1 MNQVWRT
8 SKECISEEMSSK
20 GQMTKETIYNGYKL
34 ASISVCLCGQIP
46 KKTLCID
53 IDPFG
58 WMKTKIIKSDAIM
71 KKYQSKAQK

>member
-1 MNQVWRT
+1 
-8 SKECISEEMSSK
+8 MSSK

-46 KKTLCID
+46 KKTLFID

-58 WMKTKIIKSDAIM
+58 RMKTKIIKSDAIM